1 LPIEIDP
8 KRSILLK
15 IKLNMMPHLF
25 SIKNDNFSMWITHA
39 FPMPTD
45 MASDIPNKMG
55 AAISHMTMM
64 VIGPFSMTKMDVDT
78 MTSIAAMSFH
88 INMIT
93 TGR

>member
-15 IKLNMMPHLF
+15 IKLNMTPHLF
-25 SIKNDNFSMWITHA
+25 LIENDNFSMWITHA
-39 FPMPTD
+39 FPTLTD

-64 VIGPFSMTKMDVDT
+64 VIGPFSMIKMDVDT
-78 MTSIAAMSFH
+78 MKTTAAMSFH

-93 TGR
+93 SGH

>member
-15 IKLNMMPHLF
+15 IKLNMTPHLF
-25 SIKNDNFSMWITHA
+25 SIKNVNFSMWITHA
-39 FPMPTD
+39 FPTPTD

-55 AAISHMTMM
+55 TAIFHMT
-64 VIGPFSMTKMDVDT
+64 FSMTKMDVDT
-78 MTSIAAMSFH
+78 MTTTAAMSFH